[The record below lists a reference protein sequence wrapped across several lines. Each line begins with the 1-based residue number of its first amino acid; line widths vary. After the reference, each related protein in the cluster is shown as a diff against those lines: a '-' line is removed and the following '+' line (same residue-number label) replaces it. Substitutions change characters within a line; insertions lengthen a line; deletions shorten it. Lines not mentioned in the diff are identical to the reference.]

1 MYQNIVDA
9 SNLETTTDL
18 SNTALIYFGRLNG
31 TITANKKLSFQL
43 SGFYRSRRNFAI
55 GYMEPMLGMDF
66 GARYSLI
73 EKKLNINLRLKDA
86 FDTRRFEIYTAE
98 PTYQQHALRDR
109 QSRFLFVGLDYRFGS
124 MKASKK
130 RRKGA
135 PYGDYDDGGG
145 MM

>member
-1 MYQNIVDA
+1 
-9 SNLETTTDL
+9 
-18 SNTALIYFGRLNG
+18 
-31 TITANKKLSFQL
+31 
-43 SGFYRSRRNFAI
+43 
-55 GYMEPMLGMDF
+55 MEPMLGMDF